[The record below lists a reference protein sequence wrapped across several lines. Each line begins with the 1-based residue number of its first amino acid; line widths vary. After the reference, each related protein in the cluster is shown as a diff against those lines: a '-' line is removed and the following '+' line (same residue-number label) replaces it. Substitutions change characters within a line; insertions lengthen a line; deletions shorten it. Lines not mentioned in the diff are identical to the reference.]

1 MTELAIRIEA
11 LNSAHNRRRFS
22 CGDPLLDD
30 YLQRFARQHAASNV
44 SRTYVASRGEVILG
58 YYSLAMSAI
67 SKAQL
72 PERHLTRFPNFPLP
86 VARLARL
93 AVDARF
99 QGQGLGECLLADA
112 LYRCHSLAGEI
123 GLVGVI
129 VDAKHEKA
137 RAYDQR
143 FEFESL
149 PDSPLTLWL
158 PTTAIARLC
167 GPAPAVADAA
177 RGSPSPTSQ

>member
-1 MTELAIRIEA
+1 MTDWAFRIEA
-11 LNSAHNRRRFS
+11 LSPPHNRCRFS
-22 CGDPLLDD
+22 CGGPQLDD

-44 SRTYVASRGEVILG
+44 SRTYVASQGEVILG
-58 YYSLAMSAI
+58 YYSLAMSGI

-99 QGQGLGECLLADA
+99 QRQGLGERLLADA
-112 LYRCHSLAGEI
+112 LYRCHRLAAEI
-123 GLVGVI
+123 GMVGVI

-137 RAYDQR
+137 KAYYQR

-149 PDSPLTLWL
+149 PDAPLTLWL

-167 GPAPAVADAA
+167 GDKA
-177 RGSPSPTSQ
+177 S

>member
-1 MTELAIRIEA
+1 MTGLAFRIEA
-11 LNSAHNRRRFS
+11 LDTAHDRRAFA
-22 CGDPLLDD
+22 CGDLRLDE

-44 SRTYVASRGEVILG
+44 SRTYVASQGKTILG

-67 SKAQL
+67 DKAQL
-72 PERHLTRFPNFPLP
+72 PPRYLNRFPSFPVP

-99 QGQGLGECLLADA
+99 QRQGLGEHLLADA
-112 LYRCHSLAGEI
+112 LYRCHRLAGEI
-123 GLVGVI
+123 GMAGIL
-129 VDAKHEKA
+129 VDAKHDKA
-137 RAYDQR
+137 KTYYQR

-158 PTTAIARLC
+158 PAAAIAKLC
-167 GPAPAVADAA
+167 GGRDA
-177 RGSPSPTSQ
+177 

>member
-1 MTELAIRIEA
+1 MTELAFRIEA
-11 LNSAHNRRRFS
+11 LSPAHNRRRFS
-22 CGDPLLDD
+22 CGDPQLDD
-30 YLQRFARQHAASNV
+30 YLQRFARQQAASNV
-44 SRTYVASRGEVILG
+44 SRTYVASQGEAILG

-99 QGQGLGECLLADA
+99 QGQGLGERLLADA
-112 LYRCHSLAGEI
+112 LYRCHRLAGEI
-123 GLVGVI
+123 GMVGVI

-137 RAYDQR
+137 KAYCQR

-158 PTTAIARLC
+158 PTTAIAKLC
-167 GPAPAVADAA
+167 GRGSVIVDAA
-177 RGSPSPTSQ
+177 RDSPTSQ